1 MNWKRAFRNF
11 LAQIHLLIVMI
22 AAHEVHDS
30 DEAWNN
36 STSTMARHVA
46 ESNSTGVQREL
57 VGSTFNMRIFWKPGY
72 CWQEIC
78 REWYWCMQC
87 KLNRCPANSSIKV
100 ERCNRSD
107 SRQQFFFDSGRIR
120 SRKNPR
126 VCLNR
131 DGRSIIL
138 KPCSTSRHQ
147 KWAQLSKSDE
157 FQLRIPG
164 RSDKCASQHHWPRT
178 GERVYMTS
186 CKRSRTSQ
194 TDKWIA
200 Y

>member
-1 MNWKRAFRNF
+1 METWVL
-11 LAQIHLLIVMI
+11 LAGNLQRMVLVRR
-22 AAHEVHDS
+22 S
-30 DEAWNN
+30 DESQFVSPDVMLISKN
-36 STSTMARHVA
+36 R
-46 ESNSTGVQREL
+46 
-57 VGSTFNMRIFWKPGY
+57 
-72 CWQEIC
+72 
-78 REWYWCMQC
+78 CMQC